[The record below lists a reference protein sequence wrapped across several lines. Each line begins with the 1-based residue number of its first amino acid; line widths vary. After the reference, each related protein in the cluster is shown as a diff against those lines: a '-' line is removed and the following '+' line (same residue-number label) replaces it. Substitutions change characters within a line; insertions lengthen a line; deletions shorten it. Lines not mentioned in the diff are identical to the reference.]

1 MVMMG
6 MEKRNEEM
14 QERNGIKRHKQNG
27 DAIAKNSTAFL
38 SNECHRNCINRIK
51 RTVYPNFNVMFA
63 IVNTPNRPRRHPPGN
78 GRVVSIVISAG
89 RRDEAIRDH
98 IRQRVNP
105 THKRRR
111 FSVDALDLRRFSSY
125 PYTL

>member
-51 RTVYPNFNVMFA
+51 RTVYPNFNVMPA
-63 IVNTPNRPRRHPPGN
+63 IVNTQIAPGGIRPGMAA
-78 GRVVSIVISAG
+78 SC
-89 RRDEAIRDH
+89 
-98 IRQRVNP
+98 
-105 THKRRR
+105 
-111 FSVDALDLRRFSSY
+111 LL
-125 PYTL
+125 